1 MTSLKAL
8 PNHFLYPSH
17 IFVAN
22 QPHEITTVLGSCI
35 SVCLY
40 DTQKKIGGMNHY
52 MLPFWNGE
60 GLASVKFG
68 NIAIEKLISEMIRK
82 GCLVKNMV
90 AKVFGGGNQINFTA
104 RIGDR
109 NAEIARQVLG
119 AHQIK
124 IAAENV
130 GGQLG
135 RKIIFDTHT
144 GTVRM
149 KFVGAAK
156 PNEK

>member
-1 MTSLKAL
+1 
-8 PNHFLYPSH
+8 
-17 IFVAN
+17 
-22 QPHEITTVLGSCI
+22 
-35 SVCLY
+35 
-40 DTQKKIGGMNHY
+40 MNHY
-52 MLPFWNGE
+52 MLPFWNGQ

-68 NIAIEKLISEMIRK
+68 NIAIEKLISELIRK
-82 GCLVKNMV
+82 NCRVQDMV
-90 AKVFGGGNQINFTA
+90 AKVFGGANQVNFTA

-109 NAEIARQVLG
+109 NAEIAKQILA
-119 AHQIK
+119 AHHIK

-135 RKIIFDTHT
+135 RKIIFDTYT

-156 PNEK
+156 LE

>member
-1 MTSLKAL
+1 MTTSASISS
-8 PNHFLYPSH
+8 HFLYPSH
-17 IFVAN
+17 LFVAKE
-22 QPHEITTVLGSCI
+22 HTEITTVLGSCI

-40 DTQKKIGGMNHY
+40 DKVNKVGGMNHY

-60 GLASVKFG
+60 GLASIKFG
-68 NIAIEKLISEMIRK
+68 NIAIEKLIGEMIRK
-82 GCLVKNMV
+82 NCQVKNMV
-90 AKVFGGGNQINFTA
+90 AKVFGGANQVNFTA

-109 NAEIARQVLG
+109 NAEIARQVLR
-119 AHQIK
+119 AHHIK

-135 RKIIFDTHT
+135 RKIIFDTES

-149 KFVGAAK
+149 KFVGVQK
-156 PNEK
+156 PAE